1 MHFESPSYQRML
13 KARVVAVKELLT
25 PPLGPRAGLKEGAG
39 DAIYKKTHH
48 QRVPTNRCSDIPEA
62 TTHEGSTTPG
72 SGATPSRSSEIA
84 DPS

>member
-48 QRVPTNRCSDIPEA
+48 QRVPTNRLPA
-62 TTHEGSTTPG
+62 QRGTKRGN
-72 SGATPSRSSEIA
+72 SGHV
-84 DPS
+84 DFQC